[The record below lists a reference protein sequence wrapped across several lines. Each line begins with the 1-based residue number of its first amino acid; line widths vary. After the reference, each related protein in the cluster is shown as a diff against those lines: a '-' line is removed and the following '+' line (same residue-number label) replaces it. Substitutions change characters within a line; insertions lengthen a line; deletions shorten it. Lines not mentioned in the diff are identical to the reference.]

1 MSRESEELTEMAD
14 LGSEGDVLRE
24 MVVEAVKQCT
34 DASLLD
40 LVYKILVIS
49 A

>member
-1 MSRESEELTEMAD
+1 MSRESEELARMTD
-14 LGSEGDVLRE
+14 FGSEGGALRE

-40 LVYKILVIS
+40 LIYKILVNT
-49 A
+49 